1 MDNDVRLFLNAPDN
15 ALMPLIAGVPTD
27 DYYLAVVATREDE
40 AVGTTTARIG
50 NLEPEQGTAPN
61 PNKETRPSLRL
72 FALGA
77 SPCCLA
83 RRARPAAAQA
93 IV

>member
-1 MDNDVRLFLNAPDN
+1 MDNDVRLFPDAPDN
-15 ALMPLIAGVPTD
+15 APTPLIAGMRTD
-27 DYYLAVVATREDE
+27 NYFLAVVATREDE
-40 AVGTTTARIG
+40 PVGATTARIG
-50 NLEPEQGTAPN
+50 NLEPEQGTASD

-83 RRARPAAAQA
+83 RRASPAAAQA